1 MNLYRINIK
10 LKSSLVTLLKGD
22 TIWGHFVW
30 GIANHEGDEAVDKF
44 LEECKTENPPLIVSS
59 AFPQGTICKP
69 IPDVKEHGDLS
80 IEKYSEIKKDKK
92 IKFVNA
98 RDFFADN
105 KGIGLDE
112 KVFET
117 QNIMH
122 NSVNRFTNTVEGQNL
137 YSVEEMWAKNGKEF
151 FDLYILSSYSAERV
165 SQLTNW
171 AFENGFGADSSVGKG
186 NIEVVSEAEI
196 VEPSIKGKKYVAL
209 APFVL
214 DDNQQI
220 QNLCS
225 DTFIRSGKIGGAFSS
240 SLSPYKKTVIL
251 FDEGAV
257 FESEKPLQFVGKIL
271 TNIHT
276 DKRICQSGFAPVIPI
291 E

>member
-117 QNIMH
+117 QNVMH

-186 NIEVVSEAEI
+186 NIEVLSNAEI
-196 VEPSIKGKKYVAL
+196 VEPSKKGKKYVVL

>member
-1 MNLYRINIK
+1 MNLYRITIK

-30 GIANHEGDEAVDKF
+30 GIANHEGDETVDKF

-69 IPDVKEHGDLS
+69 IPEVKEHGDLS
-80 IEKYSEIKKDKK
+80 IEKYSEIKKNKK

-98 RDFFADN
+98 RDYFED
-105 KGIGLDE
+105 KEGLEFSE
-112 KVFET
+112 KVFEN
-117 QNIMH
+117 QNSMH
-122 NSVNRFTNTVEGQNL
+122 NSINRFTNTVEGQNL

-151 FDLYILSSYSAERV
+151 FDLYILSSYTAERV
-165 SQLTNW
+165 TQLTKW
-171 AFENGFGADSSVGKG
+171 AFENGYGADSSVGKG
-186 NIEVVSEAEI
+186 NIEVESDAEI
-196 VEPSIKGKKYVAL
+196 VQPSVKGKKYVAL

-214 DDNQQI
+214 DEKQKV
-220 QNLCS
+220 QNLCA

-251 FDEGAV
+251 FDEGAI
-257 FESEKPLQFVGKIL
+257 FESEEPLQFVGKLL
-271 TNIHT
+271 TDIHT
-276 DKRICQSGFAPVIPI
+276 DKRICQSGFAPVVPI